1 MELQILDWV
10 YKTLGPGAAL
20 GFLIY
25 MTAQKFKAS
34 DRDVAGEL
42 LRKVDAIEE
51 SVSDVRERV
60 AKIEGKLE
68 GNK

>member
-1 MELQILDWV
+1 MDMQILDWI

-25 MTAQKFKAS
+25 MMAQKFKSS
-34 DRDVAGEL
+34 DRDIASEL

-68 GNK
+68 GGK

>member
-1 MELQILDWV
+1 MDLQILDWI

-20 GFLIY
+20 GLLIY
-25 MTAQKFKAS
+25 MMAQKFKSS
-34 DRDVAGEL
+34 DRDIASEL

-68 GNK
+68 GGK

>member
-1 MELQILDWV
+1 MDMQILDWI

-25 MTAQKFKAS
+25 MMAQKFKTS
-34 DRDVAGEL
+34 DRDIASEL

-68 GNK
+68 GGK